1 MLSGVCAKLLAQTAE
16 KQIPTKQKIT
26 KEAKSRTNG
35 GVISCEPRRSCAKAG
50 EPVTLELRTRTAS
63 QSSALQETFANF
75 VSFCLKIPRDFTE
88 GSEGNQDSGNP
99 AEEPSFVNF
108 FSFTSVTCTWVALCS
123 RSNSETSTLV
133 PY

>member
-63 QSSALQETFANF
+63 QSSALQEAFANF
-75 VSFCLKIPRDFTE
+75 VSFCLMA
-88 GSEGNQDSGNP
+88 SG
-99 AEEPSFVNF
+99 AGGGVIFI
-108 FSFTSVTCTWVALCS
+108 VAQQPEIRS
-123 RSNSETSTLV
+123 RSAQCVVGVLRL
-133 PY
+133 

>member
-26 KEAKSRTNG
+26 EEAKSRTNG

-63 QSSALQETFANF
+63 QSSALQESFANF
-75 VSFCLKIPRDFTE
+75 VSFCLME
-88 GSEGNQDSGNP
+88 SG
-99 AEEPSFVNF
+99 AGGGVNF
-108 FSFTSVTCTWVALCS
+108 IGVKAAQNRS
-123 RSNSETSTLV
+123 RSAHLV
-133 PY
+133 FAYSRLRLYLVA